1 MSGLQRHQ
9 VRVLVLAAGVVGLDQ
24 LTKALALQHLNPG
37 SALPLVPGLLQR
49 RLVFNTGAAFS
60 LFTAATPL
68 LGVVSL
74 LVALGLVFW
83 LLRSGPLRFWQGWG
97 VALLLGGAIGNGLD
111 RWRLGTVIDFIE
123 LVPINFPIFNVA
135 DVAINLAVLFLL
147 LDLLRPHGTHQG

>member
-1 MSGLQRHQ
+1 
-9 VRVLVLAAGVVGLDQ
+9 VLVLAAGVVGLDQ

-37 SALPLVPGLLQR
+37 LALPLLPGLLQR

-74 LVALGLVFW
+74 LVALGLVIW

-111 RWRLGTVIDFIE
+111 RWRLGKVIDFIE
-123 LVPINFPIFNVA
+123 LVPIQFPIFNVA
-135 DVAINLAVLFLL
+135 DVAINVAVLFLL

>member
-24 LTKALALQHLNPG
+24 LTKALALQHLNHG
-37 SALPLVPGLLQR
+37 MALPLLPGLLQR

-74 LVALGLVFW
+74 LVALGLVIW

-123 LVPINFPIFNVA
+123 LVPIQFPIFNVA
-135 DVAINLAVLFLL
+135 DVAINVAVLFLL